1 MKPIKLF
8 KLVNG
13 EEVIG
18 EVVEDNA
25 FKKVIAKPR
34 VVMEIFT
41 DRGPALTFRP
51 FMRGATDVPVIH
63 LPAGHIIHSAEPTKT
78 VEDAYIK
85 DTSPIIIAK
94 DA

>member
-1 MKPIKLF
+1 MKTIKLF

-18 EVVEDNA
+18 YVEEDNT
-25 FKKVIAKPR
+25 FKKVISKPR

-51 FMRGATDVPVIH
+51 FMRGAKDVPVVH
-63 LPAGHIIHSAEPTKT
+63 LPAGHIIHVAEPTKT

-85 DTSPIIIAK
+85 DTSVVQIAK
-94 DA
+94 EV